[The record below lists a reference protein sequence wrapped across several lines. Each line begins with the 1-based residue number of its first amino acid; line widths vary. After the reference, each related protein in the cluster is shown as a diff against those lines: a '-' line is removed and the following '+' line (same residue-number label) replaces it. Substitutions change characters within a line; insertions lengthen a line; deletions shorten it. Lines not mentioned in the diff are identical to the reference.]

1 VVFGPAVFFQI
12 LAGTMAGYVAYDW
25 IHYYTHH
32 AKPKTAL
39 GKFLRRY
46 HMRHHFEN
54 ENRFYGISSPL
65 WDLVLGTF
73 FSREADR
80 ARLPLGEAQGGAE
93 VQVQD
98 QA

>member
-1 VVFGPAVFFQI
+1 MPARIGNQTTG
-12 LAGTMAGYVAYDW
+12 LKAGYVAYDW
-25 IHYYTHH
+25 THYYTHH

-65 WDLVLGTF
+65 WDLVFGTF

-80 ARLPLGEAQGGAE
+80 ARAEQNQAQG
-93 VQVQD
+93 QV
-98 QA
+98 

>member
-1 VVFGPAVFFQI
+1 
-12 LAGTMAGYVAYDW
+12 
-25 IHYYTHH
+25 
-32 AKPKTAL
+32 
-39 GKFLRRY
+39 
-46 HMRHHFEN
+46 
-54 ENRFYGISSPL
+54 
-65 WDLVLGTF
+65 VLGTF